1 MKAYDATGQR
11 HILAGDPDIAA
22 PHPAL
27 ADEPRGD
34 ELDGG
39 RRDREADALRHADD
53 RRVDADHLA
62 RRGDQRPAGIAG
74 VECRVGL
81 NDAVGEPAGPRA
93 QRGAQRAYDTRRD
106 GALEAE
112 RVADRDNELADPQPA
127 RITDPGENRGLA
139 VEPQHRKVGVGIVT
153 DPIRGEGASVGK
165 GRLDLTGAADDMAV

>member
-39 RRDREADALRHADD
+39 RRDRKADPLRHADD
-53 RRVDADHLA
+53 RRVDADDLA

-74 VECRVGL
+74 VERRVGL
-81 NDAVGEPAGPRA
+81 NDAVDQPAGPRA
-93 QRGAQRAYDTRRD
+93 QRAAERADDARRD
-106 GALEAE
+106 GALKA
-112 RVADRDNELADPQPA
+112 
-127 RITDPGENRGLA
+127 
-139 VEPQHRKVGVGIVT
+139 KW
-153 DPIRGEGASVGK
+153 
-165 GRLDLTGAADDMAV
+165 